1 LEEHDYEREFNF
13 NKLNSEIQNT
23 IFEIYLKL
31 CKVLV
36 KLKRHD
42 ELLIYAVGA
51 TVLPLVYE
59 RMDWNKSINFS
70 CLMSCILKNDGKNA
84 FNILKDFIIEFKNSN
99 KLWSYVGIV
108 ISLYPSLNQ
117 QKFFIRLGAKYMDH
131 LPLCLINAHFAIMSG
146 TYRYALVEYMN
157 CFKQNPYDPF
167 INLIIAI
174 TYCHISCQKYN
185 TKRHLLVSQV
195 AFFSVLS
202 GVYRFVNF
210 GHRPNFNVGVLAK
223 KQEKIWKKII
233 NKRKK
238 FLKWKKAEGG

>member
-1 LEEHDYEREFNF
+1 MIWLFDWYVSVLLTEWFFVNLALLRVDSKVQRAIVFHQLLEEHNYERQFNF
-13 NKLNSEIQNT
+13 NKINSEIQNT

-36 KLKRHD
+36 KLKRYD
-42 ELLIYAVGA
+42 ELLIHSVGA

-59 RMDWNKSINFS
+59 RMDWNKSINFT
-70 CLMSCILKNDGKNA
+70 CLMACILKNDGKNA

-99 KLWSYVGIV
+99 KLWSYVGLV
-108 ISLYPSLNQ
+108 IGLFPSLNQ

-185 TKRHLLVSQV
+185 TNRHLLVSQV
-195 AFFSVLS
+195 
-202 GVYRFVNF
+202 
-210 GHRPNFNVGVLAK
+210 
-223 KQEKIWKKII
+223 I
-233 NKRKK
+233 NI
-238 FLKWKKAEGG
+238 ED